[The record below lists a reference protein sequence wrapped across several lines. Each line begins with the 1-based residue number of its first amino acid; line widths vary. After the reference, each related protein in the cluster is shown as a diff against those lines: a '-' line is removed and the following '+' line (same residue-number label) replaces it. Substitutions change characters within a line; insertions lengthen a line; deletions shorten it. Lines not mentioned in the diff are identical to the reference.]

1 MPRYRR
7 KIRQHELTFRT
18 WGGARDGAGRK
29 RSSARSRV
37 PHVERSH
44 HNARVPL
51 HVTLRL
57 NERLPSLRG
66 HLVRSRVLRAFGDG
80 RERFGLRLNQ
90 FSLQSN
96 HIHLIVEA
104 DDRRALSRG
113 MKGITV
119 RVARTLNRLWKR
131 KGSVFSDR
139 FHARPLRTPREVR
152 SALLYVLNNARH
164 HGMRSMG
171 VDPCS
176 SGPWF
181 DGWRQGIVLEGDGPG
196 ARAKTW
202 LLREGWR
209 RHGLIGI
216 QEVPRSHREGERA
229 CRVRPLRSLGRR
241 TGLPKLGTELLPRTP
256 CGRTIASA
264 LRGP

>member
-1 MPRYRR
+1 MTCRR
-7 KIRQHELTFRT
+7 RTIRQHELGFQT
-18 WGGARDGAGRK
+18 WGGARRGAGRK
-29 RSSARSRV
+29 RSSSRSRI
-37 PHVERSH
+37 PHV
-44 HNARVPL
+44 ARPRHDARTPL

-57 NERLPSLRG
+57 CDGVPSLRRS
-66 HLVRSRVLRAFGDG
+66 LVRERVFRALGDG
-80 RERFGLRLNQ
+80 RERFGFRLHQ

-113 MKGITV
+113 MKGIAV
-119 RVARTLNRLWKR
+119 RVARTMNRLWRR

-152 SALLYVLNNARH
+152 SALVYVLQNARH
-164 HGMRSMG
+164 HGLRLMG
-171 VDPCS
+171 VDPYS

-181 DGWRQGIVLEGDGPG
+181 DGWKQGIVLAGDGPG
-196 ARAKTW
+196 TRARTW

-216 QEVPRSHREGERA
+216 QESPGGPPGSGLRGHR
-229 CRVRPLRSLGRR
+229 CRR
-241 TGLPKLGTELLPRTP
+241 T
-256 CGRTIASA
+256 
-264 LRGP
+264 